1 MVAGS
6 NPARPTISFNQSCRV
21 FTMSHDNALEQ
32 AFGSFVKYYL
42 IYDPQASVHGLF
54 FVTFDWLCRKTSYI
68 DCDKPFLV
76 EWLHSIKNSQNSD
89 SAQKILFK
97 GKELYCKE
105 LSDQQAQNLFT
116 FTKDSPSSLIEIELN
131 DTTVKLIADF
141 TEADGSVDIDQIAQF
156 YLEHQN
162 IDEPWGDQEVRQLL
176 KFSSTMKPWLLR
188 SLKTAK
194 DKLVHL
200 LQYVN
205 IRGTKYAILAE
216 SEDQDKALEHSN
228 SGNANLAE
236 GEGSQMLG
244 TLRIKLVRVL
254 PLEGTSSASWGKI
267 LQQMMDVQLLGE
279 DSRLTEDHSNNSGE
293 AL

>member
-1 MVAGS
+1 MS
-6 NPARPTISFNQSCRV
+6 N
-21 FTMSHDNALEQ
+21 DNALEQ

-76 EWLHSIKNSQNSD
+76 EWLQSIKNSQNSD